1 MIRTAKGACAG
12 ETSSELAIAEDG
24 RRLRAHIVDSLL
36 QMRRAQRKI
45 SRREAPGERV
55 ASLILEMIVGVGY
68 LQRAK
73 VRLSLCFP
81 AAGAARSGGPAVGL
95 GTGNR
100 LACY

>member
-24 RRLRAHIVDSLL
+24 RGLRAHIVDSL